1 MQPAASKALSEASPA
16 ALLTDSRPVDLAAVL
31 QRCAL
36 RLNAAAALLIAPRYH
51 LHRCFIRDEQA
62 RVLLEELGRNGGA
75 ELLERTRGTTGPCG
89 SNRLRTDSEG
99 PVRGRL
105 LALGLC
111 DALQVS
117 IGMLA
122 VVRTAEQTRFQ
133 ADDSRRLQ
141 EFAPRV
147 SELVTTAHDADTG
160 LLTRVAFERQV
171 GLTAANA
178 RDTAGCVLYGDIDE
192 LHALNEL
199 HGFAA
204 GDRAIAAVGAALRET
219 PLPEG
224 ALACH
229 LSGDRFTLY
238 LPATTLS
245 QGRAVASRLRA
256 AVNARAASG
265 SALLPALSLSFG
277 VAALAAGSTE
287 LGHALAAA
295 ESACKAAK
303 DRGRARVEIYQE
315 ADASIVQRHDDVMLA
330 ARLREALDQQ
340 RIELLAQ
347 PIVRLHGEPAP
358 THYELL
364 VRIVSEGGVRLSPQV
379 FLSAAMRYGL
389 LPLLDRAVIARA
401 FATLE
406 NARQQL
412 EGRGVRF
419 SINLSGPTVGD
430 PDFLEWIT
438 GSIGPGKTP
447 GEWLQFE
454 LTETAAVADVARTR
468 AMFRRLGTRGVHF
481 ALDDFGTG
489 VSSLAYLQAFDVHML
504 KLDGSFV
511 SGLADNPRSESLV
524 MGIAWLAR
532 TMGMETVAE
541 CVETDAVRERLAQLG
556 VDRGQGYFFGKPAPL
571 QELLESLPP
580 ATPG

>member
-1 MQPAASKALSEASPA
+1 
-16 ALLTDSRPVDLAAVL
+16 
-31 QRCAL
+31 
-36 RLNAAAALLIAPRYH
+36 
-51 LHRCFIRDEQA
+51 
-62 RVLLEELGRNGGA
+62 
-75 ELLERTRGTTGPCG
+75 
-89 SNRLRTDSEG
+89 
-99 PVRGRL
+99 
-105 LALGLC
+105 
-111 DALQVS
+111 
-117 IGMLA
+117 
-122 VVRTAEQTRFQ
+122 
-133 ADDSRRLQ
+133 
-141 EFAPRV
+141 
-147 SELVTTAHDADTG
+147 
-160 LLTRVAFERQV
+160 
-171 GLTAANA
+171 
-178 RDTAGCVLYGDIDE
+178 
-192 LHALNEL
+192 
-199 HGFAA
+199 
-204 GDRAIAAVGAALRET
+204 
-219 PLPEG
+219 
-224 ALACH
+224 
-229 LSGDRFTLY
+229 
-238 LPATTLS
+238 
-245 QGRAVASRLRA
+245 
-256 AVNARAASG
+256 
-265 SALLPALSLSFG
+265 
-277 VAALAAGSTE
+277 
-287 LGHALAAA
+287 
-295 ESACKAAK
+295 
-303 DRGRARVEIYQE
+303 VEIYQE

-364 VRIVSEGGVRLSPQV
+364 VRIISEGGVRLSPQV

-389 LPLLDRAVIARA
+389 LPLLDRTVIARA

-571 QELLESLPP
+571 
-580 ATPG
+580 